1 MQIILHACY
10 KSVRKGSI
18 NWTYY
23 MLIVSSITAGDISL
37 CLWKSLW
44 LVKNWHVV
52 FPSNET
58 NCVDTSA
65 NLTANQMQIKRSRWT
80 RLIQT
85 VCKLQKMCGYAN
97 RAVSCQRV
105 CIDLCCNVS
114 AWALLVFTQPSLWA
128 FRLPPI
134 KTLQVLR
141 GLHSLLYISVN
152 TRFV

>member
-1 MQIILHACY
+1 
-10 KSVRKGSI
+10 
-18 NWTYY
+18 

-85 VCKLQKMCGYAN
+85 VC
-97 RAVSCQRV
+97 
-105 CIDLCCNVS
+105 
-114 AWALLVFTQPSLWA
+114 
-128 FRLPPI
+128 
-134 KTLQVLR
+134 
-141 GLHSLLYISVN
+141 
-152 TRFV
+152 